1 MVKMVNMN
9 KYHKGKNVKMVYG
22 ASIWKFGASCI
33 LFIVL
38 FTGLEVSVR
47 KSNML
52 LPICIPWMYDYEVL
66 FAVSIVLALIIKYL
80 CKSKKDFL
88 YLWLMYFW
96 KLAVFIVM
104 IPAVIFLT
112 NNFLGSEESLKHCE
126 GLIIDIQQASVG
138 PSKTASPLRNYVKIK
153 VDNENTSFWYDI
165 NNEPK
170 PVGTK
175 CILSVQKGFFGLRFV
190 ENVDFLV
197 E

>member
-1 MVKMVNMN
+1 MVNMN

-22 ASIWKFGASCI
+22 ASIWKFGVSCI

-38 FTGLEVSVR
+38 FTGLEACVR

-80 CKSKKDFL
+80 CKSKKNFL

-96 KLAVFIVM
+96 KLAVLMVM

-112 NNFLGSEESLKHCE
+112 NNFLSSEESQKHCE

-138 PSKTASPLRNYVKIK
+138 PSKTASPLENYVKIK
-153 VDNENTSFWYDI
+153 VDNENTSFWFDI

>member
-22 ASIWKFGASCI
+22 ASIWKFGVSCI

-38 FTGLEVSVR
+38 FTGLEACVR

-66 FAVSIVLALIIKYL
+66 FAVSIALALIIKYL

-96 KLAVFIVM
+96 KLAVLMVM
-104 IPAVIFLT
+104 IPAVVFLT
-112 NNFLGSEESLKHCE
+112 NNFLSSEESLKHCE

-138 PSKTASPLRNYVKIK
+138 PSKTAGPLENYVKIK
-153 VDNENTSFWYDI
+153 VDNENTSFWFDI

-190 ENVDFLV
+190 ENVDFLI

>member
-1 MVKMVNMN
+1 MCRMN
-9 KYHKGKNVKMVYG
+9 NKKYNRVLKTSNVSM
-22 ASIWKFGASCI
+22 WKFRASCI
-33 LFIVL
+33 LLFIVL

-138 PSKTASPLRNYVKIK
+138 PSKTASPPLRNYVKIK

>member
-22 ASIWKFGASCI
+22 ASIWKFGVSCI

-38 FTGLEVSVR
+38 FTGLEACVR

-80 CKSKKDFL
+80 CKSKNDFL
-88 YLWLMYFW
+88 YVWLMYFW
-96 KLAVFIVM
+96 KLAVFMVM

-112 NNFLGSEESLKHCE
+112 NNFLSSEESLKHCE

-138 PSKTASPLRNYVKIK
+138 PSKTAGPLRNYVKIK

-190 ENVDFLV
+190 ENVDFFV

>member
-1 MVKMVNMN
+1 M
-9 KYHKGKNVKMVYG
+9 
-22 ASIWKFGASCI
+22 WKFGASCI

-38 FTGLEVSVR
+38 FTGLEACVR

-66 FAVSIVLALIIKYL
+66 FAVSIALALIIKYL

-96 KLAVFIVM
+96 KLAVLMVM
-104 IPAVIFLT
+104 IPAVVFLT
-112 NNFLGSEESLKHCE
+112 NNFLSSEESLKHCE

-190 ENVDFLV
+190 ENVDFLI

>member
-1 MVKMVNMN
+1 MVNMN

-38 FTGLEVSVR
+38 FTGLEASVR

-112 NNFLGSEESLKHCE
+112 NNFYSSEESLKHCE
-126 GLIIDIQQASVG
+126 GLIIDIQQASVE

>member
-1 MVKMVNMN
+1 MVNMN

-22 ASIWKFGASCI
+22 ASIWKFGVSCI

-38 FTGLEVSVR
+38 FTGLEACVR

-66 FAVSIVLALIIKYL
+66 FAVSIALALIIKYL

-96 KLAVFIVM
+96 KLAVLMVM
-104 IPAVIFLT
+104 IPAVVFLT
-112 NNFLGSEESLKHCE
+112 NNFLSSEESLKHCE

-138 PSKTASPLRNYVKIK
+138 PSKTAGPLENYVKIK
-153 VDNENTSFWYDI
+153 VDNENTSFWFDI

-190 ENVDFLV
+190 ENVDFLI

>member
-1 MVKMVNMN
+1 MFLCGSLGLLAF
-9 KYHKGKNVKMVYG
+9 YLSCYLQD
-22 ASIWKFGASCI
+22 WKSLYA
-33 LFIVL
+33 
-38 FTGLEVSVR
+38 
-47 KSNML
+47 KA
-52 LPICIPWMYDYEVL
+52 ICCFQYVFLGCMIALHDYEVL

-112 NNFLGSEESLKHCE
+112 NNFYSSEESLKHCE

>member
-1 MVKMVNMN
+1 MVNMN

-22 ASIWKFGASCI
+22 ASIWKFGVSCI

-38 FTGLEVSVR
+38 FTGLEACVR

-80 CKSKKDFL
+80 CKSKNDFL
-88 YLWLMYFW
+88 YVWLMYFW
-96 KLAVFIVM
+96 KLAVFMVM

-112 NNFLGSEESLKHCE
+112 NNFLSSEESLKHCE

-138 PSKTASPLRNYVKIK
+138 PSKTAGPLRNYVKIK

-190 ENVDFLV
+190 ENVDFFV

>member
-1 MVKMVNMN
+1 M
-9 KYHKGKNVKMVYG
+9 
-22 ASIWKFGASCI
+22 WKFGASCI

-38 FTGLEVSVR
+38 FTGLEACVR

-112 NNFLGSEESLKHCE
+112 NNFLSSEESLKHCE

-138 PSKTASPLRNYVKIK
+138 PSKTASHLRNYVKIK

-190 ENVDFLV
+190 ENVDFFV

>member
-1 MVKMVNMN
+1 
-9 KYHKGKNVKMVYG
+9 
-22 ASIWKFGASCI
+22 
-33 LFIVL
+33 
-38 FTGLEVSVR
+38 
-47 KSNML
+47 
-52 LPICIPWMYDYEVL
+52 
-66 FAVSIVLALIIKYL
+66 
-80 CKSKKDFL
+80 
-88 YLWLMYFW
+88 MYFW

-190 ENVDFLV
+190 ENDDFLV

>member
-1 MVKMVNMN
+1 M
-9 KYHKGKNVKMVYG
+9 
-22 ASIWKFGASCI
+22 WKFGASCI

-38 FTGLEVSVR
+38 FTGLEASVR

-112 NNFLGSEESLKHCE
+112 NNFFSSEESLKHCE

-165 NNEPK
+165 NKETK
-170 PVGTK
+170 PLGTK
-175 CILSVQKGFFGLRFV
+175 CIMNIKRGFFGLRYAD
-190 ENVDFLV
+190 NVDFLV

>member
-38 FTGLEVSVR
+38 FTGLEASVR

-88 YLWLMYFW
+88 YVWLMYFW
-96 KLAVFIVM
+96 KLAVLMVM

-112 NNFLGSEESLKHCE
+112 NNFLSSEESLKHCE

-138 PSKTASPLRNYVKIK
+138 PSKTASHLRNYVKIK
-153 VDNENTSFWYDI
+153 VDNENTFFWYDI

-190 ENVDFLV
+190 ENVDFFV

>member
-1 MVKMVNMN
+1 MCRMN
-9 KYHKGKNVKMVYG
+9 NKKYNRVLKTSNVSM
-22 ASIWKFGASCI
+22 WKFGASCI

-66 FAVSIVLALIIKYL
+66 FAVSIVLALIIKYQ
-80 CKSKKDFL
+80 CKSKNDFL
-88 YLWLMYFW
+88 YVWLMYFW
-96 KLAVFIVM
+96 KLAVLMVM

-112 NNFLGSEESLKHCE
+112 NNFFSSEESLKHCE
-126 GLIIDIQQASVG
+126 GLIIDILQASVG

-165 NNEPK
+165 NKETK
-170 PVGTK
+170 PLGTK
-175 CILSVQKGFFGLRFV
+175 CIMNIKRGFFGLRYAD
-190 ENVDFLV
+190 NVDFLV

>member
-1 MVKMVNMN
+1 MVNMN

-38 FTGLEVSVR
+38 FTGLEASVR

-88 YLWLMYFW
+88 YVWLMYFW
-96 KLAVFIVM
+96 KLAVLMVM

-112 NNFLGSEESLKHCE
+112 NNFLSSEESLKHCE

-138 PSKTASPLRNYVKIK
+138 PSKTASHLRNYVKIK
-153 VDNENTSFWYDI
+153 VDNENTFFWYDI

-190 ENVDFLV
+190 ENVDFFV

>member
-1 MVKMVNMN
+1 MCRMN
-9 KYHKGKNVKMVYG
+9 NKKYNRVLKNSNVSM
-22 ASIWKFGASCI
+22 WKFGASGI

-38 FTGLEVSVR
+38 FTVFEACVR

-66 FAVSIVLALIIKYL
+66 FAVSIALALIIKYL
-80 CKSKKDFL
+80 CKSKNDFL
-88 YLWLMYFW
+88 YVWLMYFW
-96 KLAVFIVM
+96 KLAVLMVM

-112 NNFLGSEESLKHCE
+112 NNFLSSEESLKHCE

-138 PSKTASPLRNYVKIK
+138 PSKTASPPLRNYVKIK
-153 VDNENTSFWYDI
+153 LDNENTSFWYDI

-190 ENVDFLV
+190 ENVDFFV

>member
-38 FTGLEVSVR
+38 FTGLEASVR

-112 NNFLGSEESLKHCE
+112 NNFYSSEESLKHCE
-126 GLIIDIQQASVG
+126 GLIIDIQQASVE

>member
-1 MVKMVNMN
+1 
-9 KYHKGKNVKMVYG
+9 
-22 ASIWKFGASCI
+22 
-33 LFIVL
+33 
-38 FTGLEVSVR
+38 
-47 KSNML
+47 ML

-138 PSKTASPLRNYVKIK
+138 PSKTVSPPLRNYVKIK

-165 NNEPK
+165 NKETK
-170 PVGTK
+170 PLGTK
-175 CILSVQKGFFGLRFV
+175 CIMNIKRGFFGLRYAD
-190 ENVDFLV
+190 NVDFLV

>member
-1 MVKMVNMN
+1 MCRMN
-9 KYHKGKNVKMVYG
+9 NKKYNRVLKTSNVSM
-22 ASIWKFGASCI
+22 WKFGASCI

-80 CKSKKDFL
+80 CKSKKNFL

-112 NNFLGSEESLKHCE
+112 NNFYSSEESLKHCE